1 MGKSTEFGPE
11 MTELKHADA
20 AARGTRHASR
30 AAATANPCEVT
41 ISKFSARAERSCDI
55 RLHFRESRV
64 AATEK

>member
-1 MGKSTEFGPE
+1 MGKRTEFGPE
-11 MTELKHADA
+11 MTELKHTDA

-30 AAATANPCEVT
+30 ANPCEVT